1 MAQGDLVKN
10 KKKVFKVNPFDII
23 SDFLNFRKQRVGKYS
38 SWTSN
43 EAGVPQ
49 GSILGPYFWFLLIIS
64 LMT

>member
-49 GSILGPYFWFLLIIS
+49 GSILGPYF
-64 LMT
+64 